1 VRGGG
6 GEGEPIVVI
15 VAGDATY
22 PPTNASLRGI
32 LMTVSVV
39 ISMIGLRGEGLVERL
54 APLRAL
60 WLLFVWLWVLRNRL

>member
-1 VRGGG
+1 
-6 GEGEPIVVI
+6 
-15 VAGDATY
+15 
-22 PPTNASLRGI
+22 
-32 LMTVSVV
+32 MTVSVV

>member
-1 VRGGG
+1 MGRVRDS
-6 GEGEPIVVI
+6 
-15 VAGDATY
+15 GDRSRRRNL
-22 PPTNASLRGI
+22 PPYKRISRGI